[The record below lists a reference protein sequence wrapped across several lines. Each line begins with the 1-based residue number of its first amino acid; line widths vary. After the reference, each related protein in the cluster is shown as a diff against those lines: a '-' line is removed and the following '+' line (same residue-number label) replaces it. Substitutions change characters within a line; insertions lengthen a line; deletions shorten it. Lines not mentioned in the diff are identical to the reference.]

1 MICDNFK
8 QLYLL
13 ICEIKDFVLKLDIE
27 DLRNYKMVFYNQNFP
42 AWRLDMMWE
51 FIWGDID
58 YETMEN
64 IFKNNKII

>member
-27 DLRNYKMVFYNQNFP
+27 DLQNYKMVFYNQNFP